1 MFWYSPLWCMRY
13 ILRMCYVLCS
23 VTSVVFDFV
32 TLWIIA
38 CQALLSMGFSRQ
50 EYLWVAMLSSIE
62 SELEF

>member
-50 EYLWVAMLSSIE
+50 EYLWVAMLSSME